1 MDLSQY
7 AELFLAESR
16 EHLSACNQLL
26 LDWERSP
33 ANLAPVGGLFRAVHT
48 VKGMAATMGYARVTD
63 LAHRAENLLDLVRR
77 GGRPATDDLL
87 QLLFRA
93 RDALEHA
100 VELSVAGREDEIDVA
115 EVVAD
120 LEGAAAHLGPH
131 PLAPSPRS
139 GEGER
144 GGEVPPVAVGRLV
157 QVTLRAEA
165 PLKGGR
171 ALLVIKKAQ
180 AVGPVQA
187 VTPPESA
194 FEADEF
200 DGRFSFRIGGAAGV
214 AEIERAV
221 RAAGEVE
228 HVTVGGEERRPA
240 SGADS
245 LPSAPE
251 TKSRHIRVDLGRLD
265 GLMDL
270 IGELVTVRGR
280 LNELAA
286 YARDPAIDDVAI
298 QVSRLSREL
307 QAEIIQARM
316 TPVWQVFDR
325 FPRLVRDLARELGK
339 QVAFRVEGKEIE
351 LDRAI
356 LDELGDPL
364 LHLLR
369 NAVDHGIEA
378 PAERRSRG
386 KKPEGEI
393 VLAAVRERAS
403 VVISVSDDGRGI
415 ARAKI
420 LERAKRDGVVD
431 PHAEALSDDQL
442 LRVLARPGF
451 STAESVTSVSGRGVG
466 IDVAMTRIRALGG
479 SIDIRS
485 QEGKGTTFVLRL
497 PVTLAIVRAL
507 IAGVGAER
515 YALPLTYVSE
525 TVELCVQATTTV
537 ERRAARVLREVASIG
552 AGHAATALSQL
563 TNRRIMISVP
573 QINIARLEEVPD
585 LLGNPQDVVAAVLM
599 HMLGD
604 LTGRTL
610 LLFPEAVGR
619 RLCDMLLRRPI
630 GTTNVFDALEQSCLK
645 EAGNILS
652 GAYMNALSDFMG
664 MLLLPSVPSLVVD
677 LSAAVLT
684 TTYLNFGHERDFV
697 FCVETEFHIDSAEG
711 LRGHFL
717 LLPDLASLK
726 AIFDAIRL
734 T

>member
-1 MDLSQY
+1 MRTMISDILAQAGFEVVGE
-7 AELFLAESR
+7 AETG
-16 EHLSACNQLL
+16 
-26 LDWERSP
+26 SP
-33 ANLAPVGGLFRAVHT
+33 AVEKYRQLKPERATTDMV
-48 VKGMAATMGYARVTD
+48 MAATMGYARVTD

-100 VELSVAGREDEIDVA
+100 VELSVVGREDEIDVA

-120 LEGAAAHLGPH
+120 AAGAAAHLG
-131 PLAPSPRS
+131 
-139 GEGER
+139 R
-144 GGEVPPVAVGRLV
+144 GGEAGGGIGARTTPVPAPAPVVDTPAAAGRLV
-157 QVTLRAEA
+157 QVTRRAEA

-171 ALLVIKKAQ
+171 ALLVIKKVQ
-180 AVGPVQA
+180 AVGPVHA

-245 LPSAPE
+245 LPAAPE

-369 NAVDHGIEA
+369 NAVDHGVESQ
-378 PAERRSRG
+378 AERRRRG
-386 KKPEGEI
+386 KKPEAEI

-403 VVISVSDDGRGI
+403 VAISVSDDGRGI
-415 ARAKI
+415 DRKSI

-431 PHAEALSDDQL
+431 PHAEALTDDQL

-451 STAESVTSVSGRGVG
+451 STAEAVTSVSGRGVG
-466 IDVAMTRIRALGG
+466 IDVAVTRIRALGG
-479 SIDIRS
+479 SIEIRS
-485 QEGKGTTFVLRL
+485 VEGKGTTFVMRL

-525 TVELCVQATTTV
+525 TVEFGVQATTTV
-537 ERRAARVLREVASIG
+537 EGREAIVLRDRVVPLV
-552 AGHAATALSQL
+552 HL
-563 TNRRIMISVP
+563 RR
-573 QINIARLEEVPD
+573 
-585 LLGNPQDVVAAVLM
+585 LLGVSGDAPTRCPIIVLEMGERRSGIVVDG
-599 HMLGD
+599 MLGQQEIVVK
-604 LTGRTL
+604 G
-610 LLFPEAVGR
+610 
-619 RLCDMLLRRPI
+619 
-630 GTTNVFDALEQSCLK
+630 FDAPQGTLPVF
-645 EAGNILS
+645 S
-652 GAYMNALSDFMG
+652 GATIMGDGVPALILDAG
-664 MLLLPSVPSLVVD
+664 GLL
-677 LSAAVLT
+677 
-684 TTYLNFGHERDFV
+684 
-697 FCVETEFHIDSAEG
+697 
-711 LRGHFL
+711 
-717 LLPDLASLK
+717 
-726 AIFDAIRL
+726 
-734 T
+734 

>member
-26 LDWERSP
+26 LEWERSP

-100 VELSVAGREDEIDVA
+100 VELSVVAREDEIDVA

-131 PLAPSPRS
+131 PPAPSPRS

-245 LPSAPE
+245 LPAAPE

-369 NAVDHGIEA
+369 NAVDHGVESQ
-378 PAERRSRG
+378 AERRRRG
-386 KKPEGEI
+386 KKPEAEI

-403 VVISVSDDGRGI
+403 VAISVSDDGRGI
-415 ARAKI
+415 DRKSI

-431 PHAEALSDDQL
+431 PHAEALTDDQL

-451 STAESVTSVSGRGVG
+451 STAEAVTSVSGRGVG
-466 IDVAMTRIRALGG
+466 IDVAVTRIRALGG
-479 SIDIRS
+479 SIEIRS
-485 QEGKGTTFVLRL
+485 VEGKGTTFVMRL

-525 TVELCVQATTTV
+525 TVEFGVQATTTV
-537 ERRAARVLREVASIG
+537 EGREAIVLRDRVVPLV
-552 AGHAATALSQL
+552 HL
-563 TNRRIMISVP
+563 RR
-573 QINIARLEEVPD
+573 
-585 LLGNPQDVVAAVLM
+585 LLGVSGDAPTRCPIIVLEMGERRSGIVVDG
-599 HMLGD
+599 MLGQQEIVVK
-604 LTGRTL
+604 G
-610 LLFPEAVGR
+610 
-619 RLCDMLLRRPI
+619 
-630 GTTNVFDALEQSCLK
+630 FDAPQGTLPVF
-645 EAGNILS
+645 S
-652 GAYMNALSDFMG
+652 GATIMGDGVPALILDAG
-664 MLLLPSVPSLVVD
+664 GLL
-677 LSAAVLT
+677 
-684 TTYLNFGHERDFV
+684 
-697 FCVETEFHIDSAEG
+697 
-711 LRGHFL
+711 
-717 LLPDLASLK
+717 
-726 AIFDAIRL
+726 
-734 T
+734 

>member
-26 LDWERSP
+26 LEWERSP

-120 LEGAAAHLGPH
+120 LEGDAAHLGPH
-131 PLAPSPRS
+131 PPAPSPRS

-194 FEADEF
+194 FEVDEF

-245 LPSAPE
+245 LPAAPE

-369 NAVDHGIEA
+369 NAVDHGVESQ
-378 PAERRSRG
+378 AERRRRG
-386 KKPEGEI
+386 KKPEAEI

-403 VVISVSDDGRGI
+403 VAISVSDDGRGI
-415 ARAKI
+415 DRKSI

-431 PHAEALSDDQL
+431 PHAEALTDDQL

-451 STAESVTSVSGRGVG
+451 STAEAVTSVSGRGVG
-466 IDVAMTRIRALGG
+466 IDVAVTRIRALGG
-479 SIDIRS
+479 SIEIRS
-485 QEGKGTTFVLRL
+485 VEGKGTTFVMRL

-525 TVELCVQATTTV
+525 TVEFGVQATTTV
-537 ERRAARVLREVASIG
+537 EGREAIVLRDRVVPLV
-552 AGHAATALSQL
+552 HL
-563 TNRRIMISVP
+563 RR
-573 QINIARLEEVPD
+573 
-585 LLGNPQDVVAAVLM
+585 LLGVSGDAPTRCPIIVLEMGERRSGIVVDG
-599 HMLGD
+599 MLGQQEIVVK
-604 LTGRTL
+604 G
-610 LLFPEAVGR
+610 
-619 RLCDMLLRRPI
+619 
-630 GTTNVFDALEQSCLK
+630 FDAPQGTLPVF
-645 EAGNILS
+645 S
-652 GAYMNALSDFMG
+652 GATIMGDGVPALILDAG
-664 MLLLPSVPSLVVD
+664 GLL
-677 LSAAVLT
+677 
-684 TTYLNFGHERDFV
+684 
-697 FCVETEFHIDSAEG
+697 
-711 LRGHFL
+711 
-717 LLPDLASLK
+717 
-726 AIFDAIRL
+726 
-734 T
+734 

>member
-26 LDWERSP
+26 LEWERGP

-100 VELSVAGREDEIDVA
+100 VELSVVAREDEIDVA
-115 EVVAD
+115 E
-120 LEGAAAHLGPH
+120 
-131 PLAPSPRS
+131 
-139 GEGER
+139 
-144 GGEVPPVAVGRLV
+144 
-157 QVTLRAEA
+157 
-165 PLKGGR
+165 
-171 ALLVIKKAQ
+171 
-180 AVGPVQA
+180 
-187 VTPPESA
+187 
-194 FEADEF
+194 
-200 DGRFSFRIGGAAGV
+200 
-214 AEIERAV
+214 IERVV

-240 SGADS
+240 PGAGA
-245 LPSAPE
+245 LPAAPE

-369 NAVDHGIEA
+369 NAVDHGVESQ
-378 PAERRSRG
+378 AERRRRG
-386 KKPEGEI
+386 KKPEAEI

-403 VVISVSDDGRGI
+403 VAISVSDDGRGI
-415 ARAKI
+415 DRKSI

-431 PHAEALSDDQL
+431 PHAEALTDDQL
-442 LRVLARPGF
+442 LRVLA
-451 STAESVTSVSGRGVG
+451 
-466 IDVAMTRIRALGG
+466 
-479 SIDIRS
+479 
-485 QEGKGTTFVLRL
+485 
-497 PVTLAIVRAL
+497 
-507 IAGVGAER
+507 
-515 YALPLTYVSE
+515 
-525 TVELCVQATTTV
+525 
-537 ERRAARVLREVASIG
+537 
-552 AGHAATALSQL
+552 
-563 TNRRIMISVP
+563 
-573 QINIARLEEVPD
+573 
-585 LLGNPQDVVAAVLM
+585 
-599 HMLGD
+599 
-604 LTGRTL
+604 
-610 LLFPEAVGR
+610 
-619 RLCDMLLRRPI
+619 
-630 GTTNVFDALEQSCLK
+630 
-645 EAGNILS
+645 
-652 GAYMNALSDFMG
+652 
-664 MLLLPSVPSLVVD
+664 
-677 LSAAVLT
+677 
-684 TTYLNFGHERDFV
+684 
-697 FCVETEFHIDSAEG
+697 
-711 LRGHFL
+711 
-717 LLPDLASLK
+717 
-726 AIFDAIRL
+726 
-734 T
+734 

>member
-26 LDWERSP
+26 LEWERSP

-63 LAHRAENLLDLVRR
+63 LAHRAEKLLDLVRR

-93 RDALEHA
+93 RDSLEHA
-100 VELSVAGREDEIDVA
+100 VELSVVAREDELDVA

-120 LEGAAAHLGPH
+120 REGAAAHLG
-131 PLAPSPRS
+131 
-139 GEGER
+139 R
-144 GGEVPPVAVGRLV
+144 GGEVGAAIGTRTTPVPAPAPVVETPAAAGRLV

-180 AVGPVQA
+180 VVGPVHA

-200 DGRFSFRIGGAAGV
+200 DGRFSFRIGGTTGAAD
-214 AEIERAV
+214 IERAV
-221 RAAGEVE
+221 RGAGDVE
-228 HVTVGGEERRPA
+228 HVTVGGEERRALPGPGASPA
-240 SGADS
+240 A
-245 LPSAPE
+245 PPE

-265 GLMDL
+265 VLMDL

-286 YARDPAIDDVAI
+286 SARDPAIDDVAI

-307 QAEIIQARM
+307 QDEIIQARM

-369 NAVDHGIEA
+369 NAVDHGVE
-378 PAERRSRG
+378 PLAERRRRG
-386 KKPEGEI
+386 KKPEAEI

-403 VVISVSDDGRGI
+403 VAISVSDDGRGI
-415 ARAKI
+415 DRKKI

-431 PHAEALSDDQL
+431 PHAEALTDDQL

-451 STAESVTSVSGRGVG
+451 STAEAVTSVSGRGVG
-466 IDVAMTRIRALGG
+466 IDVAVTRIRALGG
-479 SIDIRS
+479 SIEIRS
-485 QEGKGTTFVLRL
+485 VEGKGTTFVMRL

-525 TVELCVQATTTV
+525 TVEFGVQATTTV
-537 ERRAARVLREVASIG
+537 EGREAIVLRDRVVPLV
-552 AGHAATALSQL
+552 HL
-563 TNRRIMISVP
+563 RR
-573 QINIARLEEVPD
+573 
-585 LLGNPQDVVAAVLM
+585 LLGVSGDAPTRCPIIVLEMGERRSGIVVDG
-599 HMLGD
+599 MLGQQEIVVK
-604 LTGRTL
+604 G
-610 LLFPEAVGR
+610 
-619 RLCDMLLRRPI
+619 
-630 GTTNVFDALEQSCLK
+630 FDAPQGTLPVF
-645 EAGNILS
+645 S
-652 GAYMNALSDFMG
+652 GATIMGDGVPALILDAG
-664 MLLLPSVPSLVVD
+664 GLL
-677 LSAAVLT
+677 
-684 TTYLNFGHERDFV
+684 
-697 FCVETEFHIDSAEG
+697 
-711 LRGHFL
+711 
-717 LLPDLASLK
+717 
-726 AIFDAIRL
+726 
-734 T
+734 